1 MFSYSKE
8 NLKNICKTGKELGL
22 MISVVYIASL
32 IVLLISHFL
41 HSITHWTIFLKLIDG
56 GVFGLRISI
65 LGGFIVL
72 FLMILSFLV
81 TELFRSTHK

>member
-65 LGGFIVL
+65 LGGIIVL
-72 FLMILSFLV
+72 LLMVISFSV
-81 TELFRSTHK
+81 IELFRLVYK